1 MLTELNTL
9 HSHSAWTSM
18 LTCSPR
24 ATRLA
29 LQIAALHNDFHAIL
43 PARDEAHITD
53 EVLGAVLAEGGV
65 EHQG

>member
-1 MLTELNTL
+1 
-9 HSHSAWTSM
+9 M

-43 PARDEAHITD
+43 PAWDEAHITD